1 MESVS
6 YEELPR
12 LLHPTITNPERWKVA
27 RYEVELDL
35 DTSLP
40 SSITIELF
48 STSNEVKRLRF
59 DEPQLAE
66 FGPFQIPQIT
76 SIYIA
81 NTSSLGW
88 ESSRSIEVG
97 GWFEDRDVLFWAAGV
112 TEIA

>member
-1 MESVS
+1 MRSVS

-12 LLHPTITNPERWKVA
+12 LLHPIVTTPEKWKVA

-35 DTSLP
+35 DTSLLA
-40 SSITIELF
+40 SITMELH
-48 STSNEVKRLRF
+48 SISSEVKRLKF
-59 DEPQLAE
+59 DAPQLAD
-66 FGPFQIPQIT
+66 FGPFQIPQIS

-81 NTSSLGW
+81 DTSSLGW